1 MNTLLFQ
8 IYISQQ
14 NLLMIH
20 HLTLGKVLL
29 RSIVYFTILIL
40 NIVTNLLILIT
51 PPTLLAHY
59 LKYLGF

>member
-1 MNTLLFQ
+1 
-8 IYISQQ
+8 
-14 NLLMIH
+14 MIH

-51 PPTLLAHY
+51 PLTLLAHY

>member
-1 MNTLLFQ
+1 
-8 IYISQQ
+8 
-14 NLLMIH
+14 MIH

-51 PPTLLAHY
+51 PPTLL
-59 LKYLGF
+59 LEISGFLMKAGSWQSSTI